1 MEILQTLLGIK
12 TVDHQRNTDVKE
24 NVNVQVITSENDD
37 CEMRCLWHPYKEL
50 KTRTKKTMEYEIND
64 AQTNFV

>member
-24 NVNVQVITSENDD
+24 NLNVQVITSENADYN
-37 CEMRCLWHPYKEL
+37 MRCL
-50 KTRTKKTMEYEIND
+50 
-64 AQTNFV
+64 